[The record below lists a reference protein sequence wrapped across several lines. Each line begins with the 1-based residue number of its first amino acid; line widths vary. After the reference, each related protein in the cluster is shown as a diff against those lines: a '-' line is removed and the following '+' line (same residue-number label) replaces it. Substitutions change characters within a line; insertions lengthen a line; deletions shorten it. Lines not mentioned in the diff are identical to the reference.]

1 MRSLAIFLLL
11 ALSGFSAAQN
21 PIRINAGHGR
31 LSGFYRATR
40 AGADQTDEA
49 GSNEKGRYFY
59 LAFFPDG
66 RARRTR
72 LTEGLAN
79 FDDAFWMNSDIRTG
93 IPSFIRRWGTYRVSG
108 EQGEIVF
115 ANREVWTF
123 NLAKYP
129 GEIECQ
135 GRAYQL
141 LDPGQNLRLEGTYK
155 STKDKDSF
163 ITFAPGGKM
172 TQQGIVSKCSGHF
185 SSSMSANGIVGG
197 SVSQGL
203 CIPQPLPGAYHVGDY
218 TLKLIFSNNSNTF
231 PFWAEPGAGS
241 ANPTALYID
250 GVLYELVH
258 ASEPVAPPGAVPG
271 AGSTTPQF

>member
-1 MRSLAIFLLL
+1 MRSLSIVLLL
-11 ALSGFSAAQN
+11 ALSGLSAAQN
-21 PIRINAGHGR
+21 PIQVNPGHGR

-40 AGADQTDEA
+40 AGTDQSDETGA
-49 GSNEKGRYFY
+49 NERGRYFY

-93 IPSFIRRWGTYRVSG
+93 IPAYIRRWGTYRVSG
-108 EQGEIVF
+108 DQGQIVF

-129 GEIECQ
+129 EEIECQ
-135 GRAYQL
+135 GRAYRL
-141 LDPGQNLRLEGTYK
+141 LDPGQNLRLQGTYK
-155 STKDKDSF
+155 STRDKDSF
-163 ITFAPGGKM
+163 ITFTPEGKM
-172 TQQGIVSKCSGHF
+172 NQQGVVSKCSGHF
-185 SSSMSANGIVGG
+185 SSSVSASGIVGG

-203 CIPQPLPGAYHVGDY
+203 CVSQPLPGAYRVGNY
-218 TLKLIFSNNSNTF
+218 TLKLIFSDNSNTF

-241 ANPTALYID
+241 ANPTAIYID
-250 GVLYELVH
+250 GVQYELVH
-258 ASEPVAPPGAVPG
+258 ATEPAAPPGAPAGV
-271 AGSTTPQF
+271 GSTTPQF